1 MYESKMK
8 IVTEVYYNLLMF
20 WFSISDKES
29 VEDDVEVMQAIAASL
44 EEAKGPRHPATCEGS
59 GSEIPLETSSN
70 EKVTYPLL
78 PEEPQGSKGLCRVG
92 IRLPDGRRIQRKF
105 LLSDSIKVYFMRCNL
120 IFSANFSWHKLMSV
134 IPMQLLWSF
143 CSLKLE
149 DEQQRP
155 FHFTQAIPGASKS
168 LEYESDLTFEAASLS
183 NSMISLVWD

>member
-1 MYESKMK
+1 M
-8 IVTEVYYNLLMF
+8 
-20 WFSISDKES
+20 
-29 VEDDVEVMQAIAASL
+29 EVMQAIAASL
-44 EEAKGPRHPATCEGS
+44 EDAKGPRPPATGEGP
-59 GSEIPLETSSN
+59 GSEMPFETSSN
-70 EKVTYPLL
+70 EKVTYPPL

-105 LLSDSIKVYFMRCNL
+105 LLTDSIKVYLMQCNL
-120 IFSANFSWHKLMSV
+120 IFSANFSCTNSSV

>member
-1 MYESKMK
+1 M
-8 IVTEVYYNLLMF
+8 
-20 WFSISDKES
+20 
-29 VEDDVEVMQAIAASL
+29 EVMQAIATSL
-44 EEAKGPRHPATCEGS
+44 EEAKGPRSPATGEGP
-59 GSEIPLETSSN
+59 GSEMPFGTSSN
-70 EKVTYPLL
+70 EKVTYPPL

-105 LLSDSIKVYFMRCNL
+105 LLADSIKVLPYAMQCV
-120 IFSANFSWHKLMSV
+120 IFSANFSCTNSSV
-134 IPMQLLWSF
+134 NPMQLLWSF